1 MKELDID
8 ITNKQIVSAAL
19 LNYPSIDD
27 CVVLIKQT
35 ETNIQELVAYVVSI
49 GSFPLEQ
56 LQSHLQARIP
66 AALIPN
72 SYIQVSSLPLTD
84 SGLVDEQAL
93 MAICAINSD
102 LMQRWEE
109 QLQCIPEIDQVAVV
123 VEEYTEKIPPLHLWD
138 LLGERKST
146 FEEENVNSK
155 QRVDLTYEQTKS
167 ESKALAINYGA
178 IGLECDSNP
187 TTLSA
192 ALLRTALQFSS
203 KEILYIQADG
213 SEIFQSYE
221 ALLQQAQRILKGL
234 RQLGLKPEDKVIFQI
249 DQNKDFIPAFW
260 GCILGGFVPVP
271 ISTAATYEVN
281 STVQKL
287 HNTWQILNKP
297 LILTTK
303 ELAPKVRSLSQ
314 LLSLENLLVETVD
327 RLSLC
332 KRDENLHVSQPDD
345 LAILIFT
352 SGSTGTPKGVM
363 LNHKNILSNVSASAQ
378 MNNFTSADVSLNW
391 LNLDH
396 VGSLIRCCIRD
407 IYVGSQ
413 QIHAPA
419 QVVLEDPLRWL
430 DWIDRY
436 QVTFAWAPNFA
447 LGLVN
452 AQAEEIQHR
461 QWDLSAVKSI
471 LSVAEAI
478 VPKTARRFWE
488 LFAPHGLAIAAMH
501 SAWGMSETCA
511 AVTFS
516 HNYLLNLPSSDYPF
530 VEVGAPIADF
540 GLRIVNA
547 QNQVIEEDIIGE
559 LQISGSMISCGYYE
573 NPTLNRESFTE
584 DGWFKTGDL
593 GFLHQGRLTVTGR
606 QKDVIIVNGL
616 NHYSHEIEAVAE
628 TSQIERS
635 YTAAC
640 AVRDLQSDTDQLAIF
655 FHTPIT
661 DDDKLIELLKEIRRN
676 VVREIGVNPAY
687 LIPVA
692 KEAIPK
698 TAMGKIQRSKLKLA
712 FAAGEFNSIIKQ
724 IDIKTAN
731 ANTVPDWFYK
741 KIWQRQEAVTLN
753 TQNQCGYFLIFLDRL
768 GLGLRLCRQLQEMGA
783 HCISVEAGSEFAQL
797 ECDRYSL
804 DPKNPAHYQQLLKS
818 LPTKSLQQIIHLW
831 TYNEYQGEVSSLE
844 ALEKAQETG
853 VYSLLFLV
861 QAISQIQNKET
872 SVRLSVIS
880 SHTQPVFE
888 TDEIAYENSPMLGMI
903 KTIPQELPWL
913 DCRHIDLGAELE
925 ADTTCVLREIQV
937 IQKQEV
943 AYRNGQRFV
952 SGLAKVDLIQEQ
964 KQDLPF
970 QHGEMYLLS
979 GGLGEIGVEIAKY
992 LLQHYEARL
1001 LLVGRTPLPPRSR
1014 WEEHLKQGDAI
1025 SARIQA
1031 YLSLEQLGG
1040 EVIYEAVDICN
1051 LTELQ
1056 QLVDRAKSHWQCK
1069 LNGVIHLAG
1078 IGQERLLVEET
1089 LESFAI
1095 TMRPKVSGTW
1105 VLEQL
1110 RKQDKGIFISFSSVI
1125 SFFGAFSVGA
1135 YAAANSFLDS
1145 FWHHQNKNGLQ
1156 SYCFG
1161 SSTWAGVGISRGY
1174 ESRDARFA
1182 QGRQVM
1188 SPEQGL
1194 NSLRASLHHQPAHLL
1209 VGLDGNHPYIRCHL
1223 STVPDCVEKLSAYFT
1238 VSAEVCVAKLEK
1250 LEVRDRFGI
1259 RSKSD
1264 FYQLEEMPIDPLQL
1278 SAKLHPD
1285 YVAPRN
1291 EVEKQLTSIWQQVL
1305 NLPQVGIHD
1314 NFFELGG
1321 TSLLAVRLFSNIEQT
1336 FGKKLPLAS
1345 LFSSATVEALAKT
1358 ISPEKLAFANQD
1370 WDKSIIWSSLVEIQ
1384 PKGSQPPLFCI
1395 HPLGGETL
1403 CYRDLA
1409 LHLGSEQPVYA
1420 VQPQGLDGKQ
1430 PFLTRIEDMASL
1442 YIQVIQTIQ
1451 PNGPYFLLGWS
1462 FGGFVIYEMAQ
1473 QLHRRG
1479 EEVGLVLMID
1489 SLRPG
1494 FYERSPFC
1502 QRFLL
1507 HLNYILLRGPAYIWQ
1522 KAVSLSKHGKHH
1534 LQQKYKHYL
1543 NAAQHVLHVT
1553 KHLSED
1559 DHHLKLMDTNLQAL
1573 EKYTYQV
1580 YPGEIT
1586 LLRIEDEN
1594 RSEAVG
1600 EKYDPQF
1607 GWGDLVEKLDIHSI
1621 PGSHASLME
1630 EPHAQVVA
1638 EKVKICLH
1646 KAYAIKLTG
1655 SAAKMHHALA
1665 RKLPANYQELA
1676 NQGK

>member
-1 MKELDID
+1 MKELDIY
-8 ITNKQIVSAAL
+8 ITNKQIVEAAVL
-19 LNYPSIDD
+19 EYPSIDD
-27 CVVLIKQT
+27 CIVLKRQT
-35 ETNIQELVAYVVSI
+35 ETDIQELVAYVVSV
-49 GSFPLEQ
+49 GSFSLEQ

-93 MAICAINSD
+93 MAICAIDSD
-102 LMQRWEE
+102 LVQRWEE
-109 QLQCIPEIDQVAVV
+109 QLQSLPEIDQVAVV

-138 LLGERKST
+138 LLGEGKST
-146 FEEENVNSK
+146 FEKENVNPK
-155 QRVDLTYEQTKS
+155 QRVDLAYEQTKS

-271 ISTAATYEVN
+271 ISTPPTYEVN

-287 HNTWQILNKP
+287 HNAWQMLDKP
-297 LILTTK
+297 LILTTM
-303 ELAPKVRSLSQ
+303 ELAPGVRSLSD
-314 LLSLENLLVETVD
+314 LLSLENFQVETVD

-332 KRDENLHVSQPDD
+332 ERDENLHVSQPDD

-378 MNNFTSADVSLNW
+378 MNNFTSVDVSLNW

-436 QVTFAWAPNFA
+436 RVTFAWAPNFA

-488 LFAPHGLAIAAMH
+488 LLAPHGLAIEAMH

-516 HNYLLNLPSSDYPF
+516 HKYLLNLPSPDYPF

-559 LQISGSMISCGYYE
+559 LQIYGSMISCGYYE

-628 TSQIERS
+628 TSQIDPS

-640 AVRDLQSDTDQLAIF
+640 AIRDLQSDTDQLAIF

-661 DDDKLIELLKEIRRN
+661 DDDKLIELLKEIRGN

-692 KEAIPK
+692 KEVIPK
-698 TAMGKIQRSKLKLA
+698 TAIGKIQRSKLKEA

-741 KIWQRQEAVTLN
+741 KIWLRQEAVTLN
-753 TQNQCGYFLIFLDRL
+753 TQSQCGYFLVFLDKL
-768 GLGLRLCRQLQEMGA
+768 GLGLRLCKQLQDMGA
-783 HCISVEAGSEFAQL
+783 HCITVEAGSEFAQL
-797 ECDRYSL
+797 ESDRYSL
-804 DPKNPAHYQQLLKS
+804 DPKNPDHYQQLLKS
-818 LPTKSLQQIIHLW
+818 LATKPLQQIIHLW
-831 TYNEYQGEVSSLE
+831 TYNQYHGEVSSLE
-844 ALEKAQETG
+844 ALEKAQSSG

-861 QAISQIQNKET
+861 QAISQIQTSET

-913 DCRHIDLGAELE
+913 DCRHIDLAAELE
-925 ADTTCVLREIQV
+925 ADVTCLLREIQV

-952 SGLAKVDLIQEQ
+952 SRLAKVDLIHEQ

-970 QHGEMYLLS
+970 QHGGMYLLS

-992 LLQHYEARL
+992 LLQRYEARL
-1001 LLVGRTPLPPRSR
+1001 LLVGRTPLPERSR
-1014 WEEHLKQGDAI
+1014 WQEYIKQEDAI

-1056 QLVDRAKSHWQCK
+1056 QAVDRAKSNWQSK
-1069 LNGVIHLAG
+1069 LDGVIHLAG

-1089 LESFAI
+1089 LESFAT

-1105 VLEQL
+1105 VLDQL
-1110 RKQDKGIFISFSSVI
+1110 RNQDKGIFISFSSVI
-1125 SFFGAFSVGA
+1125 SFSGAFSVGA
-1135 YAAANSFLDS
+1135 YAAANSFLDC
-1145 FWHHQNKNGLQ
+1145 FWHHQTKNGLQ

-1188 SPEQGL
+1188 LAQQGL
-1194 NSLRASLHHQPAHLL
+1194 NSFLASLHYQPAHLL
-1209 VGLDGNHPYIRCHL
+1209 VGLDGNHPYIRRYL
-1223 STVPDCVEKLSAYFT
+1223 SAVPYCVEKLSAYFT
-1238 VSAEVCVAKLEK
+1238 ASTAQADVAKLQE
-1250 LEVRDRFGI
+1250 LEIRDRFGI

-1264 FYQLEEMPIDPLQL
+1264 FRQLQEMPIDPKQL
-1278 SAKLHPD
+1278 TAKLHPD

-1305 NLPQVGIHD
+1305 NVPRVGIHD

-1321 TSLLAVRLFSNIEQT
+1321 TSLLAVRFFSNIEQT
-1336 FGKKLPLAS
+1336 FGKKLPLSS

-1358 ISPEKLAFANQD
+1358 ISQEKLAFGNQD

-1384 PKGSQPPLFCI
+1384 PKGFRPPLFCI

-1409 LHLGSEQPVYA
+1409 MHLGSEQPVYA
-1420 VQPQGLDGKQ
+1420 VQPQGLDEKQ

-1494 FYERSPFC
+1494 FYERSPFLK
-1502 QRFLL
+1502 RLLL

-1522 KAVSLSKHGKHH
+1522 KAVSLSKHGKYH
-1534 LQQKYKHYL
+1534 LQQKYKDYL

-1559 DHHLKLMDTNLQAL
+1559 DPHLKLMDTNLQAL
-1573 EKYTYQV
+1573 DKYTYQV
-1580 YPGEIT
+1580 YPGQIT
-1586 LLRIEDEN
+1586 LLRIQDEN
-1594 RSEAVG
+1594 RSEATG

-1607 GWGDLVEKLDIHSI
+1607 GWGDLVGKLDIHSI
-1621 PGSHASLME
+1621 PGSHWSLME
-1630 EPHAQVVA
+1630 EPHVQVLA
-1638 EKVKICLH
+1638 EKVKFCLDR
-1646 KAYAIKLTG
+1646 AYAMKLTG
-1655 SAAKMHHALA
+1655 YVAKTHDAIKEL
-1665 RKLPANYQELA
+1665 KANYQEKSKA
-1676 NQGK
+1676 R